1 MTNHD
6 PESSW
11 TPTLSTVNP
20 MYRSFSCSTHETTV
34 PERSRTTAD
43 EMCPL
48 YSAPKKHTSQVM
60 SLDGITHLK
69 ASHFVRTKLKHHTF
83 IPKESDC
90 NFSASGALLVLSVL
104 AILLSG
110 KYIITGML
118 TSIEQPVSVSAI
130 FFCRV
135 THTARSI
142 LTHSSSFVYAVCVAC
157 FGEIK
162 FKSYVGSQI

>member
-20 MYRSFSCSTHETTV
+20 MYRSFSCSTHETSV
-34 PERSRTTAD
+34 PERTRTTD

-48 YSAPKKHTSQVM
+48 YSAPKKHPSHVV
-60 SLDGITHLK
+60 SLDGISHLK

-90 NFSASGALLVLSVL
+90 NFSSSGALLVLSVL

-118 TSIEQPVSVSAI
+118 TSIEQPVSVSEI
-130 FFCRV
+130 FC
-135 THTARSI
+135 
-142 LTHSSSFVYAVCVAC
+142 L
-157 FGEIK
+157 
-162 FKSYVGSQI
+162 